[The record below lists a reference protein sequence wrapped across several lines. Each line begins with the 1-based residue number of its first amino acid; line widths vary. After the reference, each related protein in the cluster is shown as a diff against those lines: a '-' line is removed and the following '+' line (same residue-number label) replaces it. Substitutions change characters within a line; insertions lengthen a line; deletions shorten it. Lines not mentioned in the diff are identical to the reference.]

1 MKLVPT
7 QEQTIACQVVKD
19 NQRVKLNA
27 YAGCSKTTTLSMVA
41 HDLCAPSLY
50 LAYNKSMAVEAREK
64 FPEWVRVSTTHALA
78 YAIYGRQLATK
89 LKRPQGAYQN
99 VCGTGGEIAR
109 YFKIKG
115 IFLTCGESITA
126 NGIGLA
132 IRETVN
138 RFEYSADK
146 KITAAHV
153 SPAGIK
159 KVKGKLDQIEQ
170 MVYIDLV
177 KKHAEM
183 LWALRCNLNSN
194 ILATHDTYLKQY
206 QLSEPDLSSYDV
218 LYLDEGQDTN
228 ECVLDIVMR
237 QTKPKIVVVGDE
249 FQQIY
254 QWRGSVNAMGK
265 LPFVESKLSQS
276 FRFGQAIADLANV
289 VLSQG
294 DVKTNIRGWEQCE
307 STVAYHYDQKSMEG
321 CYTLLYRTNM
331 MLVLDAVEL
340 ISRGKRVNLEI
351 DVSDFVKLLESGVEL
366 KMGNMK
372 GVKHEE
378 MLPYE
383 NWSDFAKEVQGTGGE
398 LGRVYQIIDGGRVYE
413 VLGMLRMQR
422 NTDDPEIILT
432 TAHKSKGREWDVVWL
447 ASDFPSNW
455 NNKGEWVGLRDEERN
470 LLYVAVT
477 RARKHLIYNDTV
489 KELLDREPTTAD
501 VEEAYKAELGK
512 HLRGLNPDYYDL
524 M

>member
-7 QEQTIACQVVKD
+7 QEQTKACGVVKD

-41 HDLCAPSLY
+41 HDLCLPSLY

-78 YAIYGRQLATK
+78 YAVYGRQLQSK
-89 LKRPQGAYQN
+89 LKRPMGAYQN

-109 YFKIKG
+109 YFKVKG
-115 IFLTCGESITA
+115 IFLTCGESVTA

-146 KITAAHV
+146 QITSKHV
-153 SPAGIK
+153 SSAGIA
-159 KVKGKLDQIEQ
+159 KVKGKIDQVEL
-170 MVYIDLV
+170 MCYIDLV
-177 KKHAEM
+177 KKHAEQ
-183 LWALRCNLNSN
+183 LWALRCNQNSN
-194 ILATHDTYLKQY
+194 ILATHDTYLKLY
-206 QLSEPDLSSYDV
+206 QLSEPDLSLYDV

-265 LPFVESKLSQS
+265 LPFVETFLTQS
-276 FRFGQAIADLANV
+276 FRFGQAIADIANV
-289 VLSQG
+289 VLSQNG
-294 DVKTNIRGWEQCE
+294 VVTNIRGWEQCE
-307 STVAYHYDQKSMEG
+307 SSVAYYRDQKEIEG

-331 MLVLDAVEL
+331 NLVLDAVEL
-340 ISRGKRVNLEI
+340 ISEGKKVNLEI
-351 DVSDFVKLLESGVEL
+351 DVSDFVKLLESAVEL
-366 KMGNMK
+366 RMGNMK

-383 NWSDFAKEVQGTGGE
+383 SWMDFHREVQGTGGE
-398 LGRVYQIIDGGRVYE
+398 LGRVYQIIEGGDVYK

-422 NTDDPEIILT
+422 NSDNPEIILT
-432 TAHKSKGREWDVVWL
+432 TAHKSKGREWDIVYL

-470 LLYVAVT
+470 LLYVACT
-477 RARKHLIYNDTV
+477 RARKHLVYNDTV
-489 KELLDREPTTAD
+489 RELLERTGEHMTK
-501 VEEAYKAELGK
+501 EEV
-512 HLRGLNPDYYDL
+512 
-524 M
+524 

>member
-7 QEQTIACQVVKD
+7 QEQVTAIEVVKN
-19 NQRVKLNA
+19 NQKVKLNA

-78 YAIYGRQLATK
+78 YAVYGRQLANK
-89 LKRPQGAYQN
+89 LKRPHGAYQN

-109 YFKIKG
+109 YFKVKG

-132 IRETVN
+132 IKETVN
-138 RFEYSADK
+138 RFEYSSDK
-146 KITAAHV
+146 EISAKHV

-159 KVKGKLDQIEQ
+159 KVKGKIDQVEL

-183 LWALRCNLNSN
+183 LWALRTNLNSN

-206 QLSEPDLSSYDV
+206 QLSEPDLSGYDV

-289 VLSQG
+289 VLSQNG
-294 DVKTNIRGWEQCE
+294 IVTNIRGWEQCE
-307 STVAYHYDQKSMEG
+307 STATYYHEQGEIEG

-331 MLVLDAVEL
+331 MLVLDAVEF
-340 ISRGKRVNLEI
+340 IQKGRKVNLEI
-351 DVSDFVKLLESGVEL
+351 DVSDFVKLLESAVEL
-366 KMGNMK
+366 KNGNMK

-383 NWSDFAKEVQGTGGE
+383 SWADFYKEVSGTGGE
-398 LGRVYQIIDGGRVYE
+398 LGRVFNIIDSGDVFK
-413 VLGMLRMQR
+413 VLGMLRMQH
-422 NTDDPEIILT
+422 NTDHPEMILT
-432 TAHKSKGREWDVVWL
+432 TAHKSKGREWDVVFL

-489 KELLDREPTTAD
+489 RELIERDGSHMTKDT
-501 VEEAYKAELGK
+501 
-512 HLRGLNPDYYDL
+512 GLLYNTDL

>member
-7 QEQTIACQVVKD
+7 EEQTIACQVVKD
-19 NQRVKLNA
+19 NKRVKLNA

-41 HDLCAPSLY
+41 QDLCLPSLY

-78 YAIYGRQLATK
+78 YAVYGRQLSHK

-126 NGIGLA
+126 NGLGLA
-132 IRETVN
+132 VKETVN

-146 KITAAHV
+146 KISATHV
-153 SPAGIK
+153 SGAGIK
-159 KVKGKLDQIEQ
+159 KVKGKLDTVET
-170 MVYIDLV
+170 MVYVDLV
-177 KKHAEM
+177 KKHAEQ

-206 QLSEPDLSSYDV
+206 QLSEPDLSGYDV

-237 QTKPKIVVVGDE
+237 QTKPKVVVVGDE

-289 VLSQG
+289 VLSQNG
-294 DVKTNIRGWEQCE
+294 VVTNIRGWDQCD
-307 STVAYHYDQKSMEG
+307 SKVAYSRDQAEIEG

-331 MLVLDAVEL
+331 MLVLDAVEF
-340 ISRGKRVNLEI
+340 IKEGRKINLEI

-366 KMGNMK
+366 RTGNMK

-378 MLPYE
+378 LLPYE
-383 NWSDFAKEVQGTGGE
+383 SWTDFAKEVQGTGGE
-398 LGRVYQIIDGGRVYE
+398 LGRVYQIIDAGDVYK
-413 VLGMLRMQR
+413 VLGMLRMQH
-422 NTDDPEIILT
+422 NTENPEMILT
-432 TAHKSKGREWDVVWL
+432 TAHKSKGREWDIVWL

-477 RARKHLIYNDTV
+477 RARKLCVYNDTV
-489 KELLDREPTTAD
+489 RELLDREPSTEK
-501 VEEAYKAELGK
+501 EEAYKASL
-512 HLRGLNPDYYDL
+512 LTPDYYDL

>member
-7 QEQTIACQVVKD
+7 QEQVKACGVVKD
-19 NQRVKLNA
+19 HQRVKLNA

-41 HDLCAPSLY
+41 QDLCAPSLY

-78 YAIYGRQLATK
+78 YAVYGRQLATK

-126 NGIGLA
+126 NGLGLA
-132 IRETVN
+132 IKETVN

-146 KITAAHV
+146 TISAKHV

-159 KVKGKLDQIEQ
+159 KVKGKLDQVEQ

-183 LWALRCNLNSN
+183 LWALRTNLNSN

-218 LYLDEGQDTN
+218 VYLDEGQDTN

-265 LPFVESKLSQS
+265 LPFEETFLTQS
-276 FRFGQAIADLANV
+276 FRFGQAIADIANV
-289 VLSQG
+289 VLSQNG
-294 DVKTNIRGWEQCE
+294 IETNIRGWEQCE
-307 STVAYHYDQKSMEG
+307 SSVSFYHDQKSVSG

-340 ISRGKRVNLEI
+340 ISQGKKINLEI
-351 DVSDFVKLLESGVEL
+351 DVSDFVKLLESAVEL

-383 NWSDFAKEVQGTGGE
+383 SWSDFAKEVQGTGGE

-422 NTDDPEIILT
+422 NSDNPEMILT

-489 KELLDREPTTAD
+489 KELLDREPAAEAE
-501 VEEAYKAELGK
+501 VEAYKAEVGK
-512 HLRGLNPDYYDL
+512 SSLSWD
-524 M
+524 

>member
-7 QEQTIACQVVKD
+7 IEQVTAIDVVKN

-78 YAIYGRQLATK
+78 YAVYGRQLATK
-89 LKRPQGAYQN
+89 LKRPQGAYKN

-109 YFKIKG
+109 YFKVKG

-132 IRETVN
+132 IKETVN

-146 KITAAHV
+146 TITAKHV

-159 KVKGKLDQIEQ
+159 KVKGKLDQVEQ

-183 LWALRCNLNSN
+183 LWALRTNLNSN

-206 QLSEPDLSSYDV
+206 QLSEPDLSGYDV

-228 ECVLDIVMR
+228 ECVLDIVIR
-237 QTKPKIVVVGDE
+237 QTKPKVVVVGDE

-289 VLSQG
+289 VLSQNG
-294 DVKTNIRGWEQCE
+294 VVTNIRGWEQCE
-307 STVAYHYDQKSMEG
+307 STATYYHEQGEIEG

-331 MLVLDAVEL
+331 MLVLDAVEF
-340 ISRGKRVNLEI
+340 IQQGKKINLEI
-351 DVSDFVKLLESGVEL
+351 DVSDFVKLLESAVEL
-366 KMGNMK
+366 KNGNMK

-383 NWSDFAKEVQGTGGE
+383 SWSDFYKEVQGTGGE
-398 LGRVYQIIDGGRVYE
+398 LGRVFNIIDSGDVFK
-413 VLGMLRMQR
+413 VLGMLRMQH
-422 NTDDPEIILT
+422 NSDNPEMILT
-432 TAHKSKGREWDVVWL
+432 TAHKSKGREWDVVYL

-477 RARKHLIYNDTV
+477 RARKHVIYNDTV
-489 KELLDREPTTAD
+489 KELLDREPKTEL
-501 VEEAYKAELGK
+501 EEAYKESLGK
-512 HLRGLNPDYYDL
+512 SLSWD
-524 M
+524 

>member
-7 QEQTIACQVVKD
+7 QEQVTAIDVVKN
-19 NQRVKLNA
+19 NQKVKLNA

-78 YAIYGRQLATK
+78 YAVYGRQLQSK
-89 LKRPQGAYQN
+89 LKRPMGAYQN

-109 YFKIKG
+109 YFKVKG
-115 IFLTCGESITA
+115 IFLTCGESVTA

-146 KITAAHV
+146 QITAKHV
-153 SPAGIK
+153 SPAGIA
-159 KVKGKLDQIEQ
+159 KVKGKIDQVEL
-170 MVYIDLV
+170 MCYIDLV

-183 LWALRCNLNSN
+183 LWALRCNQNSN
-194 ILATHDTYLKQY
+194 ILATHDTYLKLY
-206 QLSEPDLSSYDV
+206 QLSEPDLGLYDV

-228 ECVLDIVMR
+228 KCVLDIVLR
-237 QTKPKIVVVGDE
+237 QTKPKVVVVGDE

-254 QWRGSVNAMGK
+254 QWRGSVNAMGD
-265 LPFVESKLSQS
+265 LPFVETFLTQS
-276 FRFGQAIADLANV
+276 FRFGQAIADMANV
-289 VLSQG
+289 VLSQNG
-294 DVKTNIRGWEQCE
+294 VVTNIRGWEQCE
-307 STVAYHYDQKSMEG
+307 SSVAYYRDQQEIEG

-331 MLVLDAVEL
+331 NLVLDAVEL
-340 ISRGKRVNLEI
+340 ISEGKKVNLEI
-351 DVSDFVKLLESGVEL
+351 DVSDFVKLLESAVEL
-366 KMGNMK
+366 RMGNMK

-383 NWSDFAKEVQGTGGE
+383 SWMDFHKEVQGTGGE
-398 LGRVYQIIDGGRVYE
+398 LGRVYQIIEGGDVYK

-422 NTDDPEIILT
+422 NSDNPEIILT
-432 TAHKSKGREWDVVWL
+432 TAHKSKGREWDIVYL

-470 LLYVAVT
+470 LLYVACT
-477 RARKHLIYNDTV
+477 RARKHLVYNDTV
-489 KELLDREPTTAD
+489 RELLERTGEHMTRV
-501 VEEAYKAELGK
+501 VENPLT
-512 HLRGLNPDYYDL
+512 PDYYDL